1 MPFFSFFLRPCCFVL
16 LFAWITFPCFAQES
30 DENQV
35 VKDDGPRLK
44 MDDTIRMSVFK
55 QADLTTSATISKSGE
70 VAFPLIGTVKLAGLT
85 VAEATEKVRSLYA
98 AKYLVDPS
106 VTLVVAGYGREMI
119 SVTGAV
125 RGPGQFTLPGTG
137 KFGLAAAIAAAGGL
151 DARADRNRI
160 IVYRASGATQTYA
173 ESSLK
178 TGSYI
183 PLSAGDRVVVMDSP
197 FLDQKVSILGQV
209 GKPGPVAFPLT
220 GKLDIISA
228 IAGAGGFT
236 QLANAKKVSINRGG
250 RIIRLDVKELSESG
264 NEPYYLQP
272 DDIVTV
278 PERFF

>member
-1 MPFFSFFLRPCCFVL
+1 MKTLLHSLRLWCLLVL
-16 LFAWITFPCFAQES
+16 SACLTLASHAEGEKPTPTSAA
-30 DENQV
+30 
-35 VKDDGPRLK
+35 GPRLK
-44 MDDTIRMSVFK
+44 ESDSISMTVYKQDDLS
-55 QADLTTSATISKSGE
+55 TTASISKSGE
-70 VAFPLIGTVKLAGLT
+70 IAFPLIGSVKLAGLT

-98 AKYLVDPS
+98 EKYLVDPS
-106 VTLVVAGYGREMI
+106 VTIMVTGYGREMI

-160 IVYRASGATQTYA
+160 VVYRASGATQTYTD
-173 ESSLK
+173 SSLA

-183 PLSAGDRVVVMDSP
+183 PIGAGDRIVVMDSP
-197 FLDQKVSILGQV
+197 FLDKKVSILGQV
-209 GKPGPVAFPLT
+209 GRPGPVAFPLS

-236 QLANAKKVSINRGG
+236 RLANTKKVTINRGG
-250 RIIRLDVKELSESG
+250 KSIRIDVKELSETAS
-264 NEPYYLQP
+264 EPYYLQP

-278 PERFF
+278 PERLF